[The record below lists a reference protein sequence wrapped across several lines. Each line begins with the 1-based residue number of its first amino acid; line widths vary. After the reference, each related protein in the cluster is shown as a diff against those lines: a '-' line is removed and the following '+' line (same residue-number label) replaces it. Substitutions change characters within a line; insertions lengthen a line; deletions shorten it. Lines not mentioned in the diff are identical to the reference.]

1 MKSADAKAL
10 AKKERDAERKKKKD
24 AKNSNPNTFKGRLTI
39 AQKTGQVNEKG
50 PFGNR
55 TYKTDKDGR
64 TTATNDLGE
73 QQALFEQQLAR
84 DEALGKISQS
94 QLASLQQSMSQPF
107 SLSHLGNDPTQFNYQ
122 AQRDAAE
129 KRVYDRFAARNE
141 PRFQKELK
149 DFDAKMAAQG
159 VPQGSDKYNELKL
172 ALSREQQDQRDSAS
186 TQAFQL
192 GGAEEAQAYGQGL
205 QSRQQ
210 GISEYGQTR
219 SAPYSD
225 MAAVLGL
232 QKGLMLPQFTNPGA
246 VDGAGIASQLQQESI
261 AKAASRGGGGPA
273 PEPFSLQT
281 DPVYQR
287 WLAQQQYIK
296 QNPVKGPSM
305 GQQMGQIVGGAVGPM
320 AGAALGTWLAS

>member
-1 MKSADAKAL
+1 MKSEDAKAL
-10 AKKERDAERKKKKD
+10 AKKQRDAERKKKKD
-24 AKNSNPNTFKGRLTI
+24 AKNSNPNTFKGRLSI
-39 AQKTGQVNEKG
+39 AQKTGQVNEVG
-50 PFGNR
+50 PFGSR
-55 TYKTDKDGR
+55 TYKTDKNGR

-73 QQALFEQQLAR
+73 QEELFKQQLGR
-84 DEALGKISQS
+84 GEALGKIAES
-94 QLASLQQSMSQPF
+94 QLAALQQSMAQPY
-107 SLSHLGNDPTQFNYQ
+107 SLAHLANDPANFNYQ

-149 DFDAKMAAQG
+149 DFDAQMAAQG
-159 VPQGSDKYNELKL
+159 VPQGSDKYNELKEVL
-172 ALSREQQDQRDSAS
+172 TRQQQDQRDSAS

-210 GISEYGQTR
+210 GISEYTQGR
-219 SAPYSD
+219 AAPYSD

-246 VDGAGIASQLQQESI
+246 IDGAGIASQLQQENI
-261 AKAASRGGGGPA
+261 AKSASRGGGGPA

-287 WLAQQQYIK
+287 WLAQQQYMK
-296 QNPVKGPSM
+296 QNPVKGPST
-305 GQQMGQIVGGAVGPM
+305 GQQIGQIVGGSLGPL